1 MEASIAEV
9 VRLTGTTS
17 RTLRHY
23 DAIGL
28 RAPSRV
34 GSNGVRYYDQRALT
48 RLQRILL
55 LRRFGMGLTAIRAAV
70 DGGQSDIDA
79 LRRHMGQLHLQRHQL
94 DTLIGSVERSIAA
107 LQEGETLMAEEMFE
121 GFDNSIY
128 REEVEQRWGSEAYS
142 RSDRWWRGLGERG
155 QRAFQAESQA
165 LAEQWQQAH
174 RSGLE
179 PGSTQVRDLAR
190 RHIDWV
196 AVAWGGVTPSREQV
210 VGLGDMY
217 VADERF
223 AANYGGPEGAA
234 FVRDALVAYAE
245 SHLP

>member
-28 RAPSRV
+28 LAPSRV
-34 GSNGVRYYDQRALT
+34 GVSGVRYYDESALT

-55 LRRFGMGLTAIRAAV
+55 LRRLGMGLAAIESAL
-70 DGGQSDIDA
+70 DGDGSDIDA
-79 LRRHMGQLHLQRHQL
+79 LRWHLVQLHRQRQQL

-107 LQEGETLMAEEMFE
+107 LREGEVLMVEEMLE

-128 REEVEQRWGSEAYS
+128 REEVEQRWGSEAY
-142 RSDRWWRGLGERG
+142 RRGDRWWRGLGEHG
-155 QRAFQAESQA
+155 QRAFLAESQA
-165 LAEQWQQAH
+165 LAELWQEAH
-174 RSGLE
+174 RAGLE
-179 PGSTQVRDLAR
+179 PGSTQVGELAR

-196 AVAWGGVTPSREQV
+196 AAAWGGVTPSREQI

-234 FVRDALVAYAE
+234 FVREALIAHAGPQA
-245 SHLP
+245 H